1 MSRSGSL
8 ITDSV
13 SSASTRSMLM
23 SEGEILPRCAISAN
37 VFVRSTMESRPSSAE
52 RSVIERCLCVFS
64 TQEVSEDVDEVREIG
79 SEPPGVSMEGV

>member
-1 MSRSGSL
+1 
-8 ITDSV
+8 
-13 SSASTRSMLM
+13 
-23 SEGEILPRCAISAN
+23 
-37 VFVRSTMESRPSSAE
+37 MESRPSSAE